1 MRLLGAVCPKTLAG
15 KMVGKPIATAAP
27 IFRKS
32 LREFNI
38 PPPHF
43 KW

>member
-1 MRLLGAVCPKTLAG
+1 
-15 KMVGKPIATAAP
+15 MVGKPIATAAP

-38 PPPHF
+38 PPRHLF